1 MPTISEDVVLFSMT
15 RSDAT
20 EQFVRDLFALSHLP
34 SVLSSSQVGDVDQRY
49 ASKDCTWVPGYDNDR
64 ATAVP
69 PCLVK
74 MP

>member
-1 MPTISEDVVLFSMT
+1 MPTISEDGVPFSMT

-34 SVLSSSQVGDVDQRY
+34 SVLCSQVGDVDQRY
-49 ASKDCTWVPGYDNDR
+49 ASKDCTWVPVYDNDR

-74 MP
+74 MR